1 MPGVTKERRIE
12 QATALRAARTERG
25 WEPAELIG
33 RLRSEA
39 AARGV
44 AITADYRGLRK
55 RLRNWETGKQTPDVR
70 YRELLAAVYG
80 VAVSALELPEE
91 SEAVAWDAERLGRVF
106 ARYHGWVVARIYR
119 KLGDYHLAEDL
130 ASETFIS
137 AGKGLHLVEP
147 EKDEDGLRPYLAMH
161 VRWTIGTHFKRARI
175 DRETTA
181 DVMDPEH
188 FPQWEATGD
197 GSDPERAACE
207 RTDAG
212 RLLNDLPTVQRQVM
226 YLSAHDDLN
235 AVDIGR
241 RLDMDPDT
249 VRGIYRQ
256 AVAALHLALTG
267 EELIQGTT
275 SGSEIQRARQGR
287 GWTQGQLADEIA
299 RHARLNGLD
308 VVAPQS
314 LKVYVSAWEQG
325 RKPVPALYG
334 EILSRVLRPE
344 DMGQAA

>member
-1 MPGVTKERRIE
+1 MPGTTEKRRIE
-12 QATALRAARTERG
+12 QATALREARAERG

-44 AITADYRGLRK
+44 TITSDYRGMRK
-55 RLRNWETGKQTPDVR
+55 RLRNWETGKAVPDVR

-80 VAVSALELPEE
+80 VAVSALSLPEE
-91 SEAVAWDAERLGRVF
+91 PAPVAWDAERLGRVF
-106 ARYHGWVVARIYR
+106 ARYHAWVVARIYR

-161 VRWTIGTHFKRARI
+161 VRWTIGTHFKRAQI

-188 FPQWEATGD
+188 FPQWAADGE

-207 RTDAG
+207 RTDSR
-212 RLLNDLPTVQRQVM
+212 RLLNELPTVQSQVM
-226 YLSAHDDLN
+226 YLSAQDDLTP
-235 AVDIGR
+235 VEIGR
-241 RLDMDPDT
+241 RLGLDPET
-249 VRGIYRQ
+249 VRCIYRQ

-267 EELIQGTT
+267 EELVQGTT
-275 SGSEIQRARQGR
+275 SGSEIQRARLGR
-287 GWTQGQLADEIA
+287 GWTQTQLAEEIA
-299 RHARLNGLD
+299 RHARRNGLD
-308 VVAPQS
+308 VVAPRS

-325 RKPVPALYG
+325 RRPVPALYG
-334 EILSRVLRPE
+334 EILTKVLRPE